1 MRIANPIRRREQDT
15 DCSSTGFN
23 QRTPSRHLP
32 IASGIAFVA
41 ILFPAFG
48 LVPEPPGTDAPVE
61 QIASY
66 YGRHVDGQLAATFM
80 WGLALMAL
88 LLFIGS
94 LYSVLRTAEGGTGT
108 LSLLALLS
116 GTVAVTIMIVAQA
129 ATGATAIIASEG
141 ISPEVVRGM
150 DEIAHMI
157 AHLFAIPLGAFLVS
171 ASTAALRYRVTARWL
186 SVLGVM
192 AGLANVVGT
201 AGIFEPEAVLHKL
214 GVLGLLGFVI
224 WTLGTSISLLRLRFR
239 APMQSAIQ
247 QPAAV

>member
-1 MRIANPIRRREQDT
+1 MRIVNPVRRREPKTDT
-15 DCSSTGFN
+15 SATGLN
-23 QRTPSRHLP
+23 ERGTSRHLP

-66 YGRHVDGQLAATFM
+66 YGRHVDGQLTATFM
-80 WGLALMAL
+80 WGLALTAL

-94 LYSVLRTAEGGTGT
+94 FYSVLRTAEGGTGT
-108 LSLLALLS
+108 LSLMALLS

-150 DEIAHMI
+150 DETAHI
-157 AHLFAIPLGAFLVS
+157 VAHLFAIPLGAFLAS
-171 ASTAALRYRVTARWL
+171 ASTAALKYRVTGRWL
-186 SVLGVM
+186 GVLGVM
-192 AGLANVVGT
+192 AGLANAVGT
-201 AGIFEPEAVLHKL
+201 AGIFEPRSALHNL

-224 WTLGTSISLLRLRFR
+224 WTLGTSFSLLRLRFQ
-239 APMQSAIQ
+239 APIQPTAQQSA
-247 QPAAV
+247 VV

>member
-1 MRIANPIRRREQDT
+1 MRIVNPIRRREPK
-15 DCSSTGFN
+15 TGTS
-23 QRTPSRHLP
+23 QMGLDERGTSRPLP

-41 ILFPAFG
+41 MLFPTFG

-66 YGRHVDGQLAATFM
+66 YGRHVDGQLTATFM
-80 WGLALMAL
+80 WGLALTAL
-88 LLFIGS
+88 LLFVGS

-150 DEIAHMI
+150 DEIAHMV

-171 ASTAALRYRVTARWL
+171 ASIAALRCQVTGRWL
-186 SVLGVM
+186 GVLGLM

-201 AGIFEPEAVLHKL
+201 AGIFEPGSALHNL

-239 APMQSAIQ
+239 APMQSANQ

>member
-1 MRIANPIRRREQDT
+1 MRLANPIRHRKPVT
-15 DCSSTGFN
+15 DSPSSGLDG
-23 QRTPSRHLP
+23 RTPPRHLS

-41 ILFPAFG
+41 LLFPTFG
-48 LVPEPPGTDAPVE
+48 LVPEPPGTDAPIA
-61 QIASY
+61 QIAAY
-66 YGRHVDGQLAATFM
+66 YGGHVDGQLAATFM

-94 LYSVLRTAEGGTGT
+94 LYSILRTAEGGTGT

-129 ATGATAIIASEG
+129 ATGATSIIASEG

-157 AHLFAIPLGAFLVS
+157 AHLFAIPLGIFLIS
-171 ASTAALRYRVTARWL
+171 ASIAALRYRVTWRWL
-186 SVLGVM
+186 GVLGLM

-201 AGIFEPEAVLHKL
+201 AGIFQPGSALHNL
-214 GVLGLLGFVI
+214 GVLGLLCFVI
-224 WTLGTSISLLRLRFR
+224 WTLATSISLLRPGFR
-239 APMQSAIQ
+239 APKQSPIQ
-247 QPAAV
+247 QPAVV

>member
-1 MRIANPIRRREQDT
+1 MHITNPTRRREPEIDG
-15 DCSSTGFN
+15 SSSDSD
-23 QRTPSRHLP
+23 QRTPSRSLS

-41 ILFPAFG
+41 ILFPTFG
-48 LVPEPPGTDAPVE
+48 LVPEPPGTDAPIA
-61 QIASY
+61 QIAAY
-66 YGRHVDGQLAATFM
+66 YADHVDGQLAATFI

-94 LYSVLRTAEGGTGT
+94 LYSVLRAAEGGTGT

-157 AHLFAIPLGAFLVS
+157 AHLFAIPLGVFLVS
-171 ASTAALRYRVTARWL
+171 ASIAALRYRVTWRWL
-186 SVLGVM
+186 GVLGM
-192 AGLANVVGT
+192 LAGLANVVGT
-201 AGIFEPEAVLHKL
+201 AGIFQPGSALHNL
-214 GVLGLLGFVI
+214 GVLGLLLFVI
-224 WTLGTSISLLRLRFR
+224 WTFGTSISLLRLRFR
-239 APMQSAIQ
+239 APAQSPIQ
-247 QPAAV
+247 QPAAA